1 MSTRPSRPWQC
12 RSRYANSPSGFN
24 RIEGDRG
31 LTLNKKKAENGNWQR
46 TSVVGIG
53 ASAGGIEAL
62 REFFDAVAEDIG
74 LAYVVIAHL
83 APGHK
88 SELAPILG
96 RRTKMPVIEVS
107 DKPLELKADHVYVM
121 PPDRKLEIDDTTI
134 GATPFDDPQARRT
147 AIDLFFRSLAASHGD
162 GFAIVLSGGGSDG
175 AVGAKAVKEAGG
187 LVLVQDPR
195 EAEHEGMPRSVIA
208 AEVADIVLPVR
219 ELATRLKDLARHK
232 EKLAPLMPADPDDT
246 RIGEDEEVV
255 LKRIFDLVR
264 LRTNHDFSRYKR
276 ATILRRLGRRMQLNH
291 CASLEQY
298 LTLLKDKAEEV
309 QSLFD
314 DLLISVTSFFR
325 DPAAW
330 EALRRDVIVPLVEH
344 AQPNQPIRVWV
355 PGCATGEEAY
365 TLAILFREEMS
376 RRDVPIEL
384 VIFGSDVDQGAL
396 ATAREGLYPTAIAAD
411 VSEARLARYFRA
423 EGDHYRISSEI
434 RDSVVF
440 AAHSVLRDPPFS
452 KLHLISCRNLLIY
465 LDRELQQQLQN
476 VFRYGLRDD
485 GYLFIGVSETADPD
499 LFEPIDKQHR
509 LLRARA
515 RTSGPAMRLPQ
526 LPAAPLVNP
535 AADRGRERGMRL
547 RRSAAEIHVAMLEET
562 APPSVVVDE
571 HWGVEHLSESAGRY
585 LQPRGG
591 PPSQVITEL
600 VRPELVDELRSAL
613 HRAFELHEP
622 CLSAFVPVRFN
633 GSPHLVA
640 VLVQP
645 RVREEGRDARVLV
658 TFLEAGKAEPR
669 EGGGERVETNDSVL
683 LALRDKLR
691 IAEQR
696 LETMRQEHGLAYED
710 LRAANEELQSLNEE
724 YRSTTEELETSK
736 EELQSVNEEL
746 QTVNHELKMKL
757 EEVSRANN
765 DLENFMSATDIPM
778 LFLDKNLGIK
788 RYTAPL
794 RQIFSVKSHDH
805 GRPIADLTHNME
817 YQDLEQDAAR
827 VLQELVPIE
836 RQIKLRTGDPI
847 MVRIRPYRTAEDRI
861 DGVVVTFVKPLG
873 SP

>member
-1 MSTRPSRPWQC
+1 MPDSAKTEPKPE
-12 RSRYANSPSGFN
+12 SPP
-24 RIEGDRG
+24 RI
-31 LTLNKKKAENGNWQR
+31 TIA
-46 TSVVGIG
+46 GIG

-62 REFFDAVAEDIG
+62 CEFFEAVPPNLG
-74 LAYVVIAHL
+74 LAYVVIVHL
-83 APGHK
+83 APDHN
-88 SELAPILG
+88 SELAAILG
-96 RRTKMPVIEVS
+96 RRTKMPVAEVN
-107 DKPLELKADHVYVM
+107 DAKLELKPDHVYVIA
-121 PPDRKLEIDDTTI
+121 PDRKLEISDTSI
-134 GATPFDDPQARRT
+134 RATPFEEHRGRRT
-147 AIDLFFRSLAASHGD
+147 AIDVFFRSLAASHGD

-175 AVGAKAVKEAGG
+175 AVGAKAVKAAGG

-195 EAEHEGMPRSVIA
+195 EAAHEGMPRSVIA
-208 AEVADIVLPVR
+208 AEIADLVLPVR
-219 ELATRLKDLARHK
+219 ELAGRLGELARHK
-232 EKLAPLMPADPDDT
+232 EKLAPLLPPPAGEFS
-246 RIGEDEEVV
+246 IGEDDELV

-264 LRTNHDFSRYKR
+264 VRTNHDFTRYKR

-291 CASLEQY
+291 CSSLEQY
-298 LTLLKDKAEEV
+298 LTHLKEHPEEV

-330 EALRRDVIVPLVEH
+330 EALRVQAITPLIER
-344 AQPNQPIRVWV
+344 AQPGQPIRAWV

-365 TLAILFREEMS
+365 TLAILFREEIS
-376 RRDVPIEL
+376 RRNLPAEI

-396 ATAREGLYPTAIAAD
+396 ATAREGIYPSAIAAD

-423 EGDHYRISSEI
+423 EGDHYRISAEI

-452 KLHLISCRNLLIY
+452 KLNLISCRNLLIY

-485 GYLFIGVSETADPD
+485 GYLFIGVSETADPE

-509 LLRARA
+509 LFRARP
-515 RTSGPAMRLPQ
+515 RVPGPAMRLPQ
-526 LPAAPLVNP
+526 LPAIPLLP
-535 AADRGRERGMRL
+535 PPSERFRERLRS
-547 RRSAAEIHVAMLEET
+547 RRSTAEIHIETLEDL
-562 APPSVVVDE
+562 APPSVLVDE
-571 HWGVEHLSESAGRY
+571 HWSVEHLSESAGRY

-600 VRPELVDELRSAL
+600 VRPELVDELRSTL
-613 HRAFELHEP
+613 HRAFELREA

-633 GSPHLVA
+633 GVPQLVGM
-640 VLVQP
+640 LVQP
-645 RVREEGRDARVLV
+645 RPREEGHQLHVV
-658 TFLEAGKAEPR
+658 VIFLEAGKAEEPR
-669 EGGGERVETNDSVL
+669 EIADRPESTDSIVL
-683 LALRDKLR
+683 GLRDKLR

-696 LETMRQEHGLAYED
+696 LETMRQEHGMAYED

-746 QTVNHELKMKL
+746 QTVNNELKMKL

-765 DLENFMSATDIPM
+765 DLENFMAATDIPM
-778 LFLDKNLGIK
+778 LFLDRNLGIK

-794 RQIFSVKSHDH
+794 RQIFNVKAHDH
-805 GRPIADLTHNME
+805 GRPIGDLTHNMA

-827 VLQELVPIE
+827 VLHELIPVE
-836 RQIKLRTGDPI
+836 RQIKLRSGERLS
-847 MVRIRPYRTAEDRI
+847 VRIRPYRTTEDKI
-861 DGVVVTFVKPLG
+861 DGVVVTFVNA
-873 SP
+873 

>member
-1 MSTRPSRPWQC
+1 MP
-12 RSRYANSPSGFN
+12 RSKNVTSGADEP
-24 RIEGDRG
+24 RI
-31 LTLNKKKAENGNWQR
+31 N
-46 TSVVGIG
+46 VVGIG

-62 REFFDAVAEDIG
+62 REFFDAVPDDLG
-74 LAYVVIAHL
+74 LAYVVIVHL
-83 APGHK
+83 APGHA
-88 SELAPILG
+88 SELGAIIG
-96 RRTKMPVIEVS
+96 RCTKMPVVEVK
-107 DKPLELKADHVYVM
+107 DKKLELKADHVFVIS
-121 PPDRKLEIDDTTI
+121 PDHKLEMSDTSI
-134 GATPFDDPQARRT
+134 GATPFDEPHGRRA
-147 AIDLFFRSLAASHGD
+147 AIDVFFRSLAASHGD

-195 EAEHEGMPRSVIA
+195 EAAHEGMPRAVIA
-208 AEVADIVLPVR
+208 SEIADLVLPVR
-219 ELATRLKDLARHK
+219 QLATRLGELSRHRQQ
-232 EKLAPLMPADPDDT
+232 LAPLMPPQ
-246 RIGEDEEVV
+246 IGEPTINENDELM

-264 LRTNHDFSRYKR
+264 SRTNHDFSRYKR
-276 ATILRRLGRRMQLNH
+276 ATILRRLARRMQLNH
-291 CASLEQY
+291 RTSLEHY
-298 LTLLKDKAEEV
+298 LTLLKEHQEEI
-309 QSLFD
+309 QALFD

-330 EALRRDVIVPLVEH
+330 EALRSHVIVPLVEH
-344 AQPNQPIRVWV
+344 AQANQPLRAWV

-376 RRDVPIEL
+376 RRDVATEL

-396 ATAREGLYPTAIAAD
+396 ATAREGVYPAAIAAD

-423 EGDHYRISSEI
+423 EGDQFRISSEI

-485 GYLFIGVSETADPD
+485 GYLFIGVSETADSD

-509 LLRARA
+509 LFRARPKA
-515 RTSGPAMRLPQ
+515 STAMRLPQ
-526 LPAAPLVNP
+526 LPAMPLMPTTVE
-535 AADRGRERGMRL
+535 RGRERGIRM
-547 RRSAAEIHVAMLEET
+547 RRSAAEIHIETLEEL
-562 APPSVVVDE
+562 APASVLVDE
-571 HWGVEHLSESAGRY
+571 HWNVEHLSESAGRF

-591 PPSQVITEL
+591 APTQIITEL
-600 VRPELVDELRSAL
+600 VRQELVDELRSAL
-613 HRAFELHEP
+613 HRSFELREP
-622 CLSAFVPVRFN
+622 CLSSFVPVRFN
-633 GSPHLVA
+633 GTPQLVA
-640 VLVQP
+640 MLVQP
-645 RVREEGRDARVLV
+645 RPREEGREQHVLV
-658 TFLEAGKAEPR
+658 LFLEAGKAEQR
-669 EGGGERVETNDSVL
+669 DAAERSETSDSLV

-696 LETMRQEHGLAYED
+696 LETMRQEHGMAYED

-765 DLENFMSATDIPM
+765 DLENFMAATDIPM
-778 LFLDKNLGIK
+778 LFLDRNLGIK

-794 RQIFSVKSHDH
+794 RQIFNVKPHDH
-805 GRPIADLTHNME
+805 GRPIGDLTHNME
-817 YQDLEQDAAR
+817 YQDLERDAAR
-827 VLQELVPIE
+827 VLHELVPIE
-836 RQIKLRTGDPI
+836 RQVILRTGESL
-847 MVRIRPYRTAEDRI
+847 MVRIRTYRTAEDKI
-861 DGVVVTFVKPLG
+861 DGVVVTFVKAISTPERPPG
-873 SP
+873 

>member
-1 MSTRPSRPWQC
+1 MPRDNNGKGVT
-12 RSRYANSPSGFN
+12 SP
-24 RIEGDRG
+24 R
-31 LTLNKKKAENGNWQR
+31 R
-46 TSVVGIG
+46 TTVVGMG

-62 REFFDAVAEDIG
+62 REFFGAVPPDLG
-74 LAYVVIAHL
+74 LAYVVIVHL
-83 APGHK
+83 SPDHN
-88 SELAPILG
+88 SELGAIIA
-96 RRTKMPVIEVS
+96 RRTKMPVLEVTEQQ
-107 DKPLELKADHVYVM
+107 LELKPDHVYVIS
-121 PPDRKLEIDDTTI
+121 PDHKLEISDTRI
-134 GATPFDDPQARRT
+134 GAVPFREPLGRRT
-147 AIDLFFRSLAASHGD
+147 AIDVFFRSLAESHGD

-187 LVLVQDPR
+187 LVLVQDPS
-195 EAEHEGMPRSVIA
+195 EAMHEGMPRAVIA
-208 AEVADIVLPVR
+208 SDIADLILPVR
-219 ELATRLKDLARHK
+219 EIAGRLGALARQK
-232 EKLAPLMPADPDDT
+232 EKLAPLIPPPPGDAT
-246 RIGEDEEVV
+246 IDEGDELV

-276 ATILRRLGRRMQLNH
+276 ATILRRLARRMQLSH

-298 LTLLKDKAEEV
+298 LALLKEQAEEV
-309 QSLFD
+309 QALFD

-330 EALRRDVIVPLVEH
+330 EALRAQVVVPLVEH

-365 TLAILFREEMS
+365 TAAMLFREEIS
-376 RRDVPIEL
+376 RRELPCEL

-396 ATAREGLYPTAIAAD
+396 ATAREGVYPAAIAAD
-411 VSEARLARYFRA
+411 VSDARLARYFRA

-485 GYLFIGVSETADPD
+485 GYLFIGVSETADPE
-499 LFEPIDKQHR
+499 LFEPLDKQHR
-509 LLRARA
+509 LFRARE
-515 RTSGPAMRLPQ
+515 RSPGPAVRLPQ
-526 LPAAPLVNP
+526 LPAMPLTP
-535 AADRGRERGMRL
+535 AIIERGRERITRL
-547 RRSAAEIHVAMLEET
+547 RRSSAEVHIETLEAL
-562 APPSVVVDE
+562 APPSVLVDE
-571 HWGVEHLSESAGRY
+571 QWTLEHLSESAGRF

-591 PPSQVITEL
+591 PPTQVITEL
-600 VRPELVDELRSAL
+600 VRPELADELRSAL
-613 HRAFELHEP
+613 HRAFELREP

-633 GSPHLVA
+633 GTPQLVA
-640 VLVQP
+640 MLVQP
-645 RVREEGRDARVLV
+645 RPRGDGREQHVLL
-658 TFLEAGKAEPR
+658 TFLEAGKAEA
-669 EGGGERVETNDSVL
+669 GEPSERAETSDSIVL
-683 LALRDKLR
+683 GLRDKLR

-696 LETMRQEHGLAYED
+696 LETMRQEHGMAYED

-778 LFLDKNLGIK
+778 LFLDRSLGIK

-794 RQIFSVKSHDH
+794 RQIFNVKSHDH
-805 GRPIADLTHNME
+805 GRPIGDLTHNME
-817 YQDLEQDAAR
+817 YQDLERDAAR
-827 VLQELVPIE
+827 VLHELIPIE
-836 RQIKLRTGDPI
+836 RHVRLRTGESLV
-847 MVRIRPYRTAEDRI
+847 VRIRPYRTAEDKI
-861 DGVVVTFVKPLG
+861 DGVVVTFVKAMDG
-873 SP
+873 

>member
-1 MSTRPSRPWQC
+1 MARNQTETTEKRP
-12 RSRYANSPSGFN
+12 
-24 RIEGDRG
+24 RI
-31 LTLNKKKAENGNWQR
+31 
-46 TSVVGIG
+46 SVVGIG

-62 REFFDAVAEDIG
+62 REFFDALPIDLG
-74 LAYVVIAHL
+74 LAYVVIVHL
-83 APGHK
+83 APDHN
-88 SELAPILG
+88 SELASILA
-96 RRTKMPVIEVS
+96 RRTKMPVLEVS
-107 DKPLELKADHVYVM
+107 DTKLELKPNHVYVIA
-121 PPDRKLEIDDTTI
+121 PDRKLEINDTSI
-134 GATPFDDPQARRT
+134 AGTPFHEPIGRRT
-147 AIDLFFRSLAASHGD
+147 AIDVFFRSMAINHGD

-195 EAEHEGMPRSVIA
+195 EAAHEGMPRAVIA
-208 AEVADIVLPVR
+208 AEIADLVLPVR
-219 ELATRLKDLARHK
+219 EIAARLGDLAKHK
-232 EKLAPLMPADPDDT
+232 EKLAPLVPPHPDASVP
-246 RIGEDEEVV
+246 IGEDDELV
-255 LKRIFDLVR
+255 LKRIFELVR

-276 ATILRRLGRRMQLNH
+276 GTVLRRLARRMQLNH
-291 CASLEQY
+291 RTSLEHY
-298 LTLLKDKAEEV
+298 LTLLKEQADEV
-309 QSLFD
+309 QALFD

-330 EALRRDVIVPLVEH
+330 DALRLQVIGPLIEH
-344 AQPNQPIRVWV
+344 AQPNQPIRAWV

-376 RRDVPIEL
+376 RRDVSFEL
-384 VIFGSDVDQGAL
+384 VVFGSDVDQGAL
-396 ATAREGLYPTAIAAD
+396 ATAREGIYPAAIAAD

-423 EGDHYRISSEI
+423 EGDHFRVSSEI

-465 LDRELQQQLQN
+465 LDRDLQQQLQN

-485 GYLFIGVSETADPD
+485 GYLFIGVSETADPE
-499 LFEPIDKQHR
+499 LFEPLDKQHR
-509 LLRARA
+509 LFRARPRA
-515 RTSGPAMRLPQ
+515 AGPAVRLPQ
-526 LPAAPLVNP
+526 LPAMPLVP
-535 AADRGRERGMRL
+535 AIIDRGRERGIRM
-547 RRSAAEIHVAMLEET
+547 RRSAAEVHIELLEQFS
-562 APPSVVVDE
+562 PPSLVVDE
-571 HWGVEHLSESAGRY
+571 HWSIEHLSESAGRY

-591 PPSQVITEL
+591 APTQVVTEL

-613 HRAFELHEP
+613 HRASELHEP

-633 GSPHLVA
+633 GTPQLVG

-645 RVREEGRDARVLV
+645 RSREEGHQHMLV
-658 TFLEAGKAEPR
+658 TFLEAGKAEQR
-669 EGGGERVETNDSVL
+669 DERTESSDSIV

-696 LETMRQEHGLAYED
+696 LETMRQEHGMAYED

-765 DLENFMSATDIPM
+765 DLENFMAATDIPM
-778 LFLDKNLGIK
+778 LFLDRNLGIK

-794 RQIFSVKSHDH
+794 RQIFNVKAHDQ
-805 GRPIADLTHNME
+805 GRPIGDLTHNME
-817 YQDLEQDAAR
+817 YQDLERDAAR
-827 VLQELVPIE
+827 VLQDLAPIE
-836 RQIKLRTGDPI
+836 RQIRVRTGESLV
-847 MVRIRPYRTAEDRI
+847 VRIRTYRTAEDKI
-861 DGVVVTFVKPLG
+861 DGVVITFVRPM
-873 SP
+873 SAV